1 MALSA
6 VIGLIKNTVGFAG
19 NPCFGTAYVLSK
31 SFIGLVQNAL
41 NEDISGKLKKNI
53 ADSELETAKIVMDSI
68 NLEAEE
74 NRKNGINRA
83 ITHLESAFNLY
94 CKENELE
101 SSCICALYISLM
113 HKAIGNVNEELHKSI
128 WLRVPLTSRE
138 AINFGDY
145 GSYVRHLFSEAAY
158 DAILHERRE
167 ERIRL
172 IDRMIVTLKS
182 GCPNVSCMFLL
193 VHALSGV
200 NTAMQG
206 LRIAIVNRIMDL
218 KEEKQL
224 IHGKGRIPVSEKLL
238 AVYSSDY

>member
-6 VIGLIKNTVGFAG
+6 VIGLIENTVGFAG

-41 NEDISGKLKKNI
+41 SEDISGKLKKNI

-128 WLRVPLTSRE
+128 WLRVSLTSRE

-145 GSYVRHLFSEAAY
+145 GQYVKRLFSEAVY
-158 DAILHERRE
+158 DAVIRERSE
-167 ERIRL
+167 ERIRI
-172 IDRMIVTLKS
+172 IDSKIRVLEATRLGAVFSRDIGYS
-182 GCPNVSCMFLL
+182 
-193 VHALSGV
+193 
-200 NTAMQG
+200 
-206 LRIAIVNRIMDL
+206 IAINAVRAATGKQIMDL
-218 KEEKQL
+218 KDEKRL
-224 IHGKGRIPVSEKLL
+224 IQGGQKQKHSLFEIWRYLYWE
-238 AVYSSDY
+238 